1 MASLLDDSWPEDD
14 PRADDP
20 SWQAR
25 VLADA
30 LDAEHAMSDEVLIA
44 TFASTLRLA
53 KTTRHKYTRCLWEF
67 KEFLASWG
75 VDSVRSAHRRDVQRF
90 LAWLDG
96 DSAASASVVPALP
109 EHGRRATREALS
121 PSSRKGYLSALRAF
135 YRFCLDEEY
144 ELRHYDPTVGIR
156 SPKVSHTPGLTLT
169 ADELQRFLDAPGN
182 ERDRIQAYLL
192 VFTAQRAG
200 AVRELRWRDVNWE
213 ERELT
218 FHGKGDKV
226 NVLPIHD
233 ELLGALSRWRRVL
246 LDEAEK
252 NSLIASA
259 LYDERTAYVLLTHR
273 GRQVTVQT
281 LGKQAKWRAARASI
295 RLHTSGKVY
304 PENKS
309 QVHPH
314 AFRRS
319 WATLQRRRG
328 VALEDIADVLAHAS
342 TDTTRKHYAFPASDA
357 KRRAVKNFSL

>member
-1 MASLLDDSWPEDD
+1 MASVLDDSWPEDG
-14 PRADDP
+14 PLWENPTWRA
-20 SWQAR
+20 QVA
-25 VLADA
+25 ADA
-30 LDAEHAMSDEVLIA
+30 ADAEHAMSDEVLIG
-44 TFASTLRLA
+44 TFAGTLRLA
-53 KTTRHKYTRCLWEF
+53 KTTQHKYTRCLWEF
-67 KEFLASWG
+67 KDFLDTWG
-75 VDSVRSAHRRDVQRF
+75 IDSVRSAHRRDVQRF

-96 DSAASASVVPALP
+96 DSHASPRVVASSP
-109 EHGRRATREALS
+109 EQGRREARDQLS

-144 ELRHYDPTVGIR
+144 PLRHYDPTVGVR
-156 SPKVSHTPGLTLT
+156 SPKVTHTPGLTLT
-169 ADELQRFLDAPGN
+169 ADELQRFLDATGS

-200 AVRELRWRDVNWE
+200 ALRELRWRDVNWE

-246 LDEAEK
+246 LDEAER
-252 NSLIASA
+252 NPLVAAA
-259 LYDERTAYVLLTHR
+259 LYDERTAHVLLTRR
-273 GRQVTVQT
+273 GRPVTVQT
-281 LGKQAKWRAARASI
+281 LGKQAKWRAARAGL
-295 RLHTSGKVY
+295 RLHVSDNVY
-304 PENKS
+304 RENKS

-342 TDTTRKHYAFPASDA
+342 TDTTRKHYAFPPSDA